1 MTALLPRW
9 FAHCLTAACLALWL
23 AAVAGP
29 AQAQQVELALLRAE
43 RVDGAASLSFAVRPQ
58 LSAAVE
64 DALRRGVP
72 VYFEAEARVLR
83 PRWYWRD
90 ERIATATRT
99 WRLSY
104 QPLTGRWRVGLGA
117 LSQSHDTLAEALAA
131 ISSATRW
138 RVAEADDLEA
148 GQSYEI
154 IFSWRLDASQLPRPM
169 QLDPGGQAGWQMGI
183 ERTLRLD

>member
-1 MTALLPRW
+1 MTALPLRW
-9 FAHCLTAACLALWL
+9 LAHCLTAAFLALWL
-23 AAVAGP
+23 TAVAGP
-29 AQAQQVELALLRAE
+29 AHAQHVELALLRAE

-64 DALRRGVP
+64 DALQRGVP
-72 VYFEAEARVLR
+72 VYFVAEATVLR

-90 ERIATATRT
+90 ERVATATRT

-104 QPLTGRWRVGLGA
+104 QALTARWRVSLGA

-138 RVAEADDLEA
+138 RLTEADELEA
-148 GQSYEI
+148 GNSYEI
-154 IFSWRLDASQLPRPM
+154 VFSWRLDASQLPRPM
-169 QLDPGGQAGWQMGI
+169 QLDPGGQAGWQMGL